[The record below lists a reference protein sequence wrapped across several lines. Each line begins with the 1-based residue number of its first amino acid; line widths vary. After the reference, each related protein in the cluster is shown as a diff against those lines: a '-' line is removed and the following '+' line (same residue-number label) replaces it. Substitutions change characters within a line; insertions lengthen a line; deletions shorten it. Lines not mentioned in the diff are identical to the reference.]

1 MEVVTAMLRKV
12 ANNHPEEF
20 IVNHLIVKI
29 VYFHLIILCSDCN
42 VLYKGWPMKIK
53 RFLIH
58 ENCVYSITYVLY
70 TEMNGEVSIQI
81 TTLERHKNVC
91 TLYVQ

>member
-1 MEVVTAMLRKV
+1 MEVVTAMLGKKTS
-12 ANNHPEEF
+12 NNHPEEF
-20 IVNHLIVKI
+20 IVYHLIVKI

-58 ENCVYSITYVLY
+58 ENCALFNYVRFIY
-70 TEMNGEVSIQI
+70 RNEW
-81 TTLERHKNVC
+81 
-91 TLYVQ
+91 